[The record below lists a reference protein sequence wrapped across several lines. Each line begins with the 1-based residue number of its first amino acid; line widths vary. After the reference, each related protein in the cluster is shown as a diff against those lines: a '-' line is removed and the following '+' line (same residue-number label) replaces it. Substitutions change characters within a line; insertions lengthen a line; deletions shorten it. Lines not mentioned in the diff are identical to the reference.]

1 MALPPLELFSLK
13 KEAALLPGGFFHA
26 QPDFFRVHVK
36 PQSRP
41 DLLLLISLLLVILLY
56 PALDHGD
63 LRRFILTVLTLV
75 PVVLSTVRLSQTR
88 SWLWPSVLLMGIALI
103 SGLAGTFFP
112 NRILLTIKWGT
123 LAAFCGFTVVG
134 LFSYLRNARSVVRE
148 HLYTAVSIYLLL
160 GMLWFALYCVI
171 DLVSPGSFGRSGDVL
186 ANRQDELLYF
196 SLVTLSTV
204 GYGDVVALKPEARMV
219 AALEGMAGVLYVAI
233 TVALLINSFRR
244 EDSSSSE

>member
-1 MALPPLELFSLK
+1 MK
-13 KEAALLPGGFFHA
+13 I
-26 QPDFFRVHVK
+26 R

-41 DLLLLISLLLVILLY
+41 DLLILISLLVVILLY

-63 LRRFILTVLTLV
+63 LRRLILTALTFVPIVLA
-75 PVVLSTVRLSQTR
+75 TVRLSQTR

-103 SGLAGTFFP
+103 FGLASTLFP
-112 NRILLTIKWGT
+112 NPTLLALKWGT

-148 HLYTAVSIYLLL
+148 HLYTAISIYLLL

-171 DLVSPGSFGRSGDVL
+171 DIVSPGSFGRSGDVRT
-186 ANRQDELLYF
+186 NHQSELLYF

-204 GYGDVVALKPEARMV
+204 GYGDVVAVQPEARMV

-233 TVALLINSFRR
+233 TVAILINSFRR
-244 EDSSSSE
+244 QDSSSSE

>member
-1 MALPPLELFSLK
+1 MQTKL
-13 KEAALLPGGFFHA
+13 H
-26 QPDFFRVHVK
+26 
-36 PQSRP
+36 SRP
-41 DLLLLISLLLVILLY
+41 DLLILISLLLLVLLY
-56 PALDHGD
+56 PALDRGN
-63 LRRFILTVLTLV
+63 LRRLILLVLTFA

-88 SWLWPSVLLMGIALI
+88 SWMWPSVLLMGSAVI

-112 NRILLTIKWGT
+112 NPILLALKWGT
-123 LAAFCGFTVVG
+123 LAAFFGLTVVG
-134 LFSYLRNARSVVRE
+134 LFSYIRNARSVVRE

-171 DLVSPGSFGRSGDVL
+171 DLISPGSFGSSGNVL
-186 ANRQDELLYF
+186 TNHQSELLYF

-233 TVALLINSFRR
+233 TVAILINSFRR

>member
-1 MALPPLELFSLK
+1 VQTKA
-13 KEAALLPGGFFHA
+13 
-26 QPDFFRVHVK
+26 
-36 PQSRP
+36 QSRP
-41 DLLLLISLLLVILLY
+41 DLLILISLLLVILLY

-75 PVVLSTVRLSQTR
+75 PVVLATFRLSHMR
-88 SWLWPSVLLMGIALI
+88 RWLWPSVLLMGVAVIV
-103 SGLAGTFFP
+103 GLAGTFFP
-112 NRILLTIKWGT
+112 NRILLTIKWGS
-123 LAAFCGFTVVG
+123 LAAFFGLAVVG
-134 LFSYLRNARSVVRE
+134 LFSYLRDARSVVRE

-171 DLVSPGSFGRSGDVL
+171 DLVSPGSFGSSGNVL
-186 ANRQDELLYF
+186 TNHQSELLYF

-233 TVALLINSFRR
+233 TVAILINAYRR
-244 EDSSSSE
+244 QDASSSE